1 MTPMYDEPQPKQVTE
16 QKPFNLTKPKP
27 KVIPQPIALDR
38 ELKVKPVPK
47 NLFTKTLED
56 IEKE

>member
-1 MTPMYDEPQPKQVTE
+1 MYDEPQPKQVTE